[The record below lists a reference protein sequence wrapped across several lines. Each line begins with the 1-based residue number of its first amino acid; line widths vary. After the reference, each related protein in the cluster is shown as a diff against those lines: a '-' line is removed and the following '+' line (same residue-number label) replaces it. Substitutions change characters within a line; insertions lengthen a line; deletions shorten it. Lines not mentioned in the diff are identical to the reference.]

1 MHKKE
6 EVTNPILVMSSLRT
20 PLLLEE
26 YRIFDLNLRALLLE
40 AKGQRKR
47 KVV

>member
-1 MHKKE
+1 MLKKE
-6 EVTNPILVMSSLRT
+6 EVTNPILVMSSLGT
-20 PLLLEE
+20 PVLSDG

-40 AKGQRKR
+40 ANGQRKR

>member
-6 EVTNPILVMSSLRT
+6 EVTNPILVMSSLGT
-20 PLLLEE
+20 PALLEE

-40 AKGQRKR
+40 ANGQRKR